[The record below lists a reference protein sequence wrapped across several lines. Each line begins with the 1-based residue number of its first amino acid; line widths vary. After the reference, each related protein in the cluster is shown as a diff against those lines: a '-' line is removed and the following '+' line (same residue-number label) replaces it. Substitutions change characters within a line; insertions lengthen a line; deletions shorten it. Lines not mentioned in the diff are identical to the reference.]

1 MTIEELNKLID
12 LEIQWLFYYATE
24 ESKRNLAKESEIYRD
39 LIPMGYTKRPMSLS
53 SRCVPCII
61 TSNETITENFD
72 INKLRKDT
80 NLRGEN
86 RYSPVE
92 AFIIIF
98 PEKKLEIF
106 ERLKRKEQR
115 SSEF

>member
-1 MTIEELNKLID
+1 MTIEELNKLVDI
-12 LEIQWLFYYATE
+12 EIQWLFYYSSE
-24 ESKRNLAKESEIYRD
+24 ESKRNLTKESEIYRD
-39 LIPMGYTKRPMSLS
+39 LKPMGYTKRPMSLS

-61 TSNETITENFD
+61 TSDETITENFD
-72 INKLRKDT
+72 ICKLRKDS

-98 PEKKLEIF
+98 PDKKMELF
-106 ERLKRKEQR
+106 DRLKRIDDGR
-115 SSEF
+115 